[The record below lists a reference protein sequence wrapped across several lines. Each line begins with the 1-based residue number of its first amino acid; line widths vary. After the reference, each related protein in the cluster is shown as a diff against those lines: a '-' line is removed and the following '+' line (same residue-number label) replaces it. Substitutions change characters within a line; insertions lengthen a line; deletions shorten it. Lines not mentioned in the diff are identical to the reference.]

1 MGLLGQPAYGFY
13 RYTLSNVAQGS
24 TRLWWSVGFEYMYT
38 CHALHLIRKEYEHL
52 LTWRQDWLAHGVA
65 DTPAQPRYSIVVERL
80 PPELRSDTA
89 LRAYVVSTRCHHV
102 ARRAR
107 GHRRAP
113 RSVRSRFFCIFSP
126 ARCECDTV

>member
-1 MGLLGQPAYGFY
+1 MLCYL
-13 RYTLSNVAQGS
+13 
-24 TRLWWSVGFEYMYT
+24 YT
-38 CHALHLIRKEYEHL
+38 CHGCFLIYKEYGHL
-52 LTWRQDWLAHGVA
+52 LAWRQEWLARGDA
-65 DTPAQPRYSIVVERL
+65 LTPTQARYSIVVERL